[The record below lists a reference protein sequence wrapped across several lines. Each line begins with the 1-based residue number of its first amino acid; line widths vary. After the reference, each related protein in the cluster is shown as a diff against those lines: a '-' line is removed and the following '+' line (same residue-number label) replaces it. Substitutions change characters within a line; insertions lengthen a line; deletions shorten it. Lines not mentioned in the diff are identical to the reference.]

1 MKTSN
6 NGILHKK
13 MVSGEIDKNL
23 LLKSIIE
30 FNLNFIIP
38 IIYENSS
45 EKSYDKISEKEA
57 KLEFLN
63 NSI

>member
-1 MKTSN
+1 MITN
-6 NGILHKK
+6 ILANK
-13 MVSGEIDKNL
+13 MITGGVDKNL
-23 LLKSIIE
+23 LLKSVIE
-30 FNLNFIIP
+30 FNLDFIIP

-45 EKSYDKISEKEA
+45 EESYNKISEKEA

>member
-1 MKTSN
+1 MINQIMS
-6 NGILHKK
+6 KK
-13 MVSGEIDKNL
+13 MISGEIDKNL

>member
-1 MKTSN
+1 MIN
-6 NGILHKK
+6 NLQKLQTKK
-13 MVSGEIDKNL
+13 MISGEIDKNI